1 MERICLHDK
10 AKIEAFLRQ
19 HTFLNLYAIGDLDKL
34 FWNYTTWY
42 ALASEQQINQLVLL
56 YTRSFPVL
64 LGLSA
69 EVEQLKELLRLLL
82 ALLPK
87 QFYAHLSGDAI
98 AIFTKN
104 YHIQSHGIHYKMAL
118 TDSSR
123 IDNIDTSEVIPISA
137 TNIDQLQQLYF
148 ASYPSNWFEPHMLET
163 EYYYGIKR
171 GGTLI
176 SVAGVHIYSQEYKV
190 AALGNITTHPQWR
203 GQGLGT
209 LVCAKLC
216 QALLKTVEHIGL
228 NVKADNLS
236 AIACYRK
243 LGFERVATYEEFAL
257 ELKKIA

>member
-1 MERICLHDK
+1 MQRICLHDK

-19 HTFLNLYAIGDLDKL
+19 HTFLNLYAIGDLDKF
-34 FWNYTTWY
+34 FWDYTTWY
-42 ALASEQQINQLVLL
+42 ALASDQQIKQLVLL
-56 YTRSFPVL
+56 YARSFPVL

-69 EVEQLKELLRLLL
+69 EVEQLKELLQLLL
-82 ALLPK
+82 PLLPK

-118 TDSSR
+118 SDSSR
-123 IDNIDTSEVIPISA
+123 IDNIDTSEVIPLSI
-137 TNIDQLQQLYF
+137 TNLDQLQQLYQVN
-148 ASYPSNWFEPHMLET
+148 YLGNWFEPHMLET
-163 EYYYGIKR
+163 GFYYGIRR
-171 GGTLI
+171 GDTLV

-190 AALGNITTHPQWR
+190 ATLGNITTHPQWR

-216 QALLKTVEHIGL
+216 QALLKTVEYIGL
-228 NVKADNLS
+228 NVKADNPS

-257 ELKKIA
+257 ELK